1 MGFAGAALVYKQ
13 QVAMLTDLCEF
24 RREADG
30 IFGRGGAWSTRE
42 VDHRVGLASV
52 SGCRE
57 EKYVQTDLPAF
68 LCGAVFVDL
77 ESAAL
82 RWAWNTPGLAVVQD
96 KPLRTVLTN
105 RARRLESK
113 H

>member
-1 MGFAGAALVYKQ
+1 MKIVRVEELTVEWMGFAGAALVYKQ

-42 VDHRVGLASV
+42 VDHRIGLAFV
-52 SGCRE
+52 SGCGK
-57 EKYVQTDLPAF
+57 EKDIKTDLPAL
-68 LCGAVFVDL
+68 LCGAVFVHL

-82 RWAWNTPGLAVVQD
+82 CRTWNSRGLAV
-96 KPLRTVLTN
+96 R
-105 RARRLESK
+105 
-113 H
+113 